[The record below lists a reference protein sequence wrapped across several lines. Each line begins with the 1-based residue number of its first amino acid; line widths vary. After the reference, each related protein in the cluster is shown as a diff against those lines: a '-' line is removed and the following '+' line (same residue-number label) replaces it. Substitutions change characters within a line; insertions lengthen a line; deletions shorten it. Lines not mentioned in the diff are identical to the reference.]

1 MTEDDIQFLMEAI
14 VCVTNNNQKNWLCKE
29 DSLHKLI
36 DLASKYGG
44 EVIHEKIQQIKGIY
58 D

>member
-1 MTEDDIQFLMEAI
+1 MTEDDIQFLMDAI
-14 VCVTNNNQKNWLCKE
+14 VCVTNNNRKNWLCKE

-44 EVIHEKIQQIKGIY
+44 EVVYEKIQQIKGIY

>member
-14 VCVTNNNQKNWLCKE
+14 VCVTNNDRKDWLCKE
-29 DSLHKLI
+29 ESLPKLI

-44 EVIHEKIQQIKGIY
+44 DVVCEKIQQIKGIY